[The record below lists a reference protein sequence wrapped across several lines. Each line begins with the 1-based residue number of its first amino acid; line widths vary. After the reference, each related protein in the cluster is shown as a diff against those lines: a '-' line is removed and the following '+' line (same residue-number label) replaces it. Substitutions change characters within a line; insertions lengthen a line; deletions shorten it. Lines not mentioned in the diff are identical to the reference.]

1 MGDDLHLLRRYA
13 AAAPDAQAAFAALVA
28 RHLDLVYAVA
38 LRTVRS
44 PALAAD
50 VAQSVFFDLARTAP
64 RYPAD
69 TPVVAWL
76 HVVTRRTAIDLVRAE
91 SRRAAREH
99 AASTDAALAP
109 APSASAPS
117 PDGPRLEPLL
127 DEAVASLA
135 PADRTA
141 ILLRFF
147 ENRSLREVG
156 AALGLSDDAAQK
168 RVARAL
174 DRLRTFFVRRGLP
187 LSSAAL
193 AAELGAAVVP
203 AAPAALAAAIT
214 ASVSGAAF
222 SVAAPAAGALAM
234 TTLQKS
240 LVAATVAVLAGAGLY
255 EVHLFAS
262 ADTARVQLAAAT
274 ASAATDLDAARR
286 ALAESSAR
294 LRDTEHA
301 IDARL
306 AAARA
311 RLAASD
317 PALETQ
323 IHAWLDRVGRL
334 RAFLDRHPAHRTPEL
349 ALLRDDAWFDAV
361 QKADIADDD
370 AARRALGQIRLRAVN
385 LAANRLQPALL
396 AYLRAH
402 DRTLPAQLADLA
414 PFFDPPLDPAVLGRF
429 RLQQQ
434 GKLADLPPDAR
445 NNLVALAFPPVDPEH
460 DFHLTGGENGFSM
473 TAALHHNVS
482 AARRAFAAA
491 NPGRRPET
499 VAELRPYLLWPAD
512 DPVLARVFAPA
523 EPTPARA
530 PAR

>member
-13 AAAPDAQAAFAALVA
+13 AAGPDAQAAFAALVA

-38 LRTVRS
+38 LRTVRA
-44 PALAAD
+44 PDLAAD
-50 VAQSVFFDLARTAP
+50 VAQSVFFDLSRTAP
-64 RYPAD
+64 RYPAE

-109 APSASAPS
+109 APSSAAPS
-117 PDGPRLEPLL
+117 PDGPHLEPLL

-174 DRLRTFFVRRGLP
+174 DRLRTFLVRRGLP

-214 ASVSGAAF
+214 ASVSGAAL
-222 SVAAPAAGALAM
+222 SVAAPAAGAVAM

-240 LVAATVAVLAGAGLY
+240 LVAAAVVVTAGAGL
-255 EVHLFAS
+255 VQTLAS
-262 ADTARVQLAAAT
+262 SGQTTRLAALHARADSQQHRVA
-274 ASAATDLDAARR
+274 ASQREIADLTRR
-286 ALAESSAR
+286 LAEV
-294 LRDTEHA
+294 DGE

-306 AAARA
+306 LAARRDAAALPTSNRNATLAAWVARARRLQSFAATHPHLAIPEFRLLTTEHWAEIAAQHPVAYGTESEAALQASLAAARRKA
-311 RLAASD
+311 EGLFAPLLHSALQSFLRASD
-317 PALETQ
+317 SRLPDSLYELLPHFASPISPELFSRYRLT
-323 IHAWLDRVGRL
+323 AGGRL
-334 RAFLDRHPAHRTPEL
+334 SDAPASDRNNFLIEIRSDKVVDPETDNIVSVGAVGFSTHSARAYEHARA
-349 ALLRDDAWFDAV
+349 AV
-361 QKADIADDD
+361 
-370 AARRALGQIRLRAVN
+370 ARRA
-385 LAANRLQPALL
+385 
-396 AYLRAH
+396 
-402 DRTLPAQLADLA
+402 
-414 PFFDPPLDPAVLGRF
+414 
-429 RLQQQ
+429 
-434 GKLADLPPDAR
+434 
-445 NNLVALAFPPVDPEH
+445 
-460 DFHLTGGENGFSM
+460 
-473 TAALHHNVS
+473 
-482 AARRAFAAA
+482 AAA
-491 NPGRRPET
+491 
-499 VAELRPYLLWPAD
+499 PA
-512 DPVLARVFAPA
+512 P
-523 EPTPARA
+523 
-530 PAR
+530 